1 MFAAILQLFC
11 PLSIRQTPPLRLL
24 DTSYMYSTG
33 AWKGSISERVAPIL
47 WGESSS
53 FEFVATANQTQWK
66 LIYAGLAST

>member
-11 PLSIRQTPPLRLL
+11 PPVNKTNTPLRLL
-24 DTSYMYSTG
+24 DTSYMYSAG

-47 WGESSS
+47 SGESSS